1 MPHAK
6 RPLGVTLLVFFCIFG
21 MLMASL
27 SAFMLLFPGSFF
39 DSLWRLNPRAHEGF
53 AVLGLWAVLLMVIV
67 ASACATTA
75 FGLWRCARWGYI
87 TAIVGLSVNLLS
99 DTLNAFIGHDWR
111 TLIGLPV
118 GGAVIIYLVS
128 RRQVFA

>member
-1 MPHAK
+1 MLRAK
-6 RPLGVTLLVFFCIFG
+6 RPLGVTLLALFCIFG

-27 SAFMLLFPGSFF
+27 TAFMLLFPGSFL
-39 DSLWRLNPRAHEGF
+39 DPLWRLNPRAHEGF
-53 AVLGLWAVLLMVIV
+53 AMLGVWAVLLMVVV

-87 TAIVGLSVNLLS
+87 TALVGLSVNLLGDS
-99 DTLNAFIGHDWR
+99 MNALIAHDWR
-111 TLIGLPV
+111 TLSGLPI

-128 RRQVFA
+128 RRQVFT